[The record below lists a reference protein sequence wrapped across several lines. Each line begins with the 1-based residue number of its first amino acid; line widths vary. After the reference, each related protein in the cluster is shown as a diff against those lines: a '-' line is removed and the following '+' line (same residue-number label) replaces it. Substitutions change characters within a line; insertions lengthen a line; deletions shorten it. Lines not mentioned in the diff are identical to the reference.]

1 MQIVTDSDRWM
12 IFLNSDLGVTI
23 LLNFAWKGKK
33 VLLGFKKISFAVKN
47 AENSVIFFLSDVKQ
61 TQYFNVI

>member
-1 MQIVTDSDRWM
+1 M

-33 VLLGFKKISFAVKN
+33 FLRGFKKISFAVKN